1 VRISQIEKEKSLMR
15 LRETQGICFLKDPGD
30 FCALQEPCCYAQ
42 GREDTIELAPIRLD
56 VAEIQGVTD
65 VERAGRREE

>member
-1 VRISQIEKEKSLMR
+1 MMG

-42 GREDTIELAPIRLD
+42 GREDTIELAPI
-56 VAEIQGVTD
+56 
-65 VERAGRREE
+65 